1 MIDIPSNLIDG
12 NSVYFGDK
20 RFVYNGGKLVPY
32 VVTNVGTELPS
43 PKLGIEVLTTK
54 RHSVT
59 GKPLYVKTIDC
70 GFLPATK
77 TYKMIPLNIIDD
89 YDYVKILT
97 DASHIFIPN
106 VKDFSFSVLMPWYT
120 LESQIGAY
128 TESNSIL
135 IGVGMGQSNKKAYIT
150 VEYTK
155 TADSSS
161 SPIKSLYTGSLN
173 EIRQN
178 VETLAGYKRNGKDV
192 YQIEVDFGFLPNAT
206 TKSVVVPILEP
217 TYICWIDGSN
227 SYIYAS
233 DVYNEYYPVNM
244 PSPGNITHQ
253 IGCWVSPKTKSVN
266 VTTGINRSTQ
276 SAKIVINYT
285 K

>member
-1 MIDIPSNLIDG
+1 MIDIPSNLING

-20 RFVYNGGKLVPY
+20 RFVYNDGKLVPY
-32 VVTNVGTELPS
+32 IVSNVGTELPS

-54 RHSVT
+54 RHSVS

-77 TYKMIPLNIIDD
+77 TYKMIPLNITDD

-97 DASHIFIPN
+97 DDSHIVIPN

-128 TESNSIL
+128 TESNSII

-155 TADSSS
+155 TSDTSS

-173 EIRQN
+173 ELKLNQ
-178 VETLAGYKRNGKDV
+178 ETHAGYRRNGKDV
-192 YQIEVDFGFLPNAT
+192 YQIELDFGAMPNNTSKNMAIPNYNAAYDYYVRVDLT
-206 TKSVVVPILEP
+206 QVTNGPNNKIYG
-217 TYICWIDGSN
+217 TY
-227 SYIYAS
+227 SY
-233 DVYNEYYPVNM
+233 
-244 PSPGNITHQ
+244 G
-253 IGCWVSPKTKSVN
+253 
-266 VTTGINRSTQ
+266 GINYLISVKMSNINAISNFDA
-276 SAKIVINYT
+276 SAYNAKVVLHYT